1 MIDVTMPLQVLFNN
15 KDRNIAAA
23 KVRYRGTDKDA
34 WMLMVIGMRSDI
46 LSTFERFEKNIPG
59 RYQPCDIPSLVPALA
74 LMVSSYSR
82 GLAVG
87 TMTKDNYTRLVLLFE
102 GPANRRGGS
111 LRSLATSVY
120 NFMARWQEW
129 GEVLLSILRRDPVVS
144 EWNVDFREFLAAE
157 SGYQPMAWYIGPSS
171 YMDRAIGLER
181 IVMASNALL
190 SSVLS
195 RKQLQDPLIQGLKEW
210 LESVKPLPE
219 IITSMQISEEAEI

>member
-15 KDRNIAAA
+15 KERNIATA

-34 WMLMVIGMRSDI
+34 WMLMVIGLRSDI
-46 LSTFERFEKNIPG
+46 LSAFERFEKNIPG

-87 TMTKDNYTRLVLLFE
+87 TMSKDDYTKLVLIFE
-102 GPANRRGGS
+102 GQANRKGGS
-111 LRSLATSVY
+111 IRALATSIY

-129 GEVLLSILRRDPVVS
+129 AEVLLSILRRDPIVG
-144 EWNVDFREFLAAE
+144 EWEIDFREFLAAE
-157 SGYQPMAWYIGPSS
+157 SGYRPMAWYAGPSS

-181 IVMASNALL
+181 IAIASNALL

-195 RKQLQDPLIQGLKEW
+195 RKQLQDPLIQGLREW
-210 LESVKPLPE
+210 LGAIEPLPE
-219 IITSMQISEEAEI
+219 IIPSIQISEEAEI